1 MRAKIF
7 EKYYKLGFDHLIFKD
22 VMGLKKPKK
31 DVKRFYYI
39 LMIVIIATA
48 LLISSL

>member
-1 MRAKIF
+1 MRAKIY
-7 EKYYKLGFDHLIFKD
+7 ESYYKLGFDHLIFKD

-31 DVKRFYYI
+31 RIKRFYYVLI
-39 LMIVIIATA
+39 TVVIATA